1 MTPVYIDRSNSS
13 TGVKLCLQE
22 EDPWLNVSRVTGSQF
37 DDTVDGNDQDSVIDP
52 GPGRATMHGG
62 QGKDAYIIKRNYE
75 PGCRIHNYAA
85 DEKMDSLLFDAPY
98 SQIVT
103 EKNGCSIELFS
114 NMTGGLAS
122 VTLVNY
128 MLSREYCHIMI
139 TSSDGVIFILPE
151 TNNFEPLPMIINRAT
166 ANTGQ
171 LINLTSNHSNYKSIR
186 IVYGAKKNIQTT

>member
-22 EDPWLNVSRVTGSQF
+22 EDPWLNISRVTGSQF

-52 GPGRATMHGG
+52 GPGRATMRGG

-128 MLSREYCHIMI
+128 MLSRECCHIMI
-139 TSSDGVIFILPE
+139 TSSDG
-151 TNNFEPLPMIINRAT
+151 A
-166 ANTGQ
+166 
-171 LINLTSNHSNYKSIR
+171 
-186 IVYGAKKNIQTT
+186 VYGQKMLKFV